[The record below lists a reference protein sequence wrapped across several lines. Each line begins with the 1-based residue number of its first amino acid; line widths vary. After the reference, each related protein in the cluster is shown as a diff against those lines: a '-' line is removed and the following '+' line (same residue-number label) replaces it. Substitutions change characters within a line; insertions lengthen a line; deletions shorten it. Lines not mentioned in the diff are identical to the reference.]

1 MIILMHKLSKYLV
14 RDNRNEHRAARCE
27 YQKSCRVIS
36 LLFFLAIVILL
47 YNNSVYADTYQQP
60 ARMNGNYAELITKG
74 NEAYNG
80 HRFSEA
86 IIAYE
91 SALAKS
97 ETADARIKLGTAY
110 MANKEYR
117 NALQIFQMISKP
129 QGVDSDLLISIG
141 ICLENL
147 GNSEG
152 ALCAYRNAVTLSP
165 LSKKA
170 NLRLAS
176 TLRNHGNLEDALAVY
191 GYILQVW
198 PEATETLIDLGN
210 LYLDQ
215 GKYNNAID
223 AFDTAQRL
231 GVGSV
236 ELKRSIADLYLNNN
250 MYREAAM
257 FYQGFITSSQD
268 VSAEDLYRLG
278 NAYYL
283 GRESISAQEAL
294 HKAIDKNPNYDK
306 AHLLLGSIY
315 AEELKPDKAR
325 IEYEKAI
332 EIEPKQAS
340 THIALANLY
349 IETGDKENA
358 IDEYTIAIDL
368 GRKDASLFYN
378 LIVLLLEEGRNEE
391 SAQLIKK
398 ALRLYPQDNS
408 LNNILKIIVES

>member
-1 MIILMHKLSKYLV
+1 MK
-14 RDNRNEHRAARCE
+14 
-27 YQKSCRVIS
+27 
-36 LLFFLAIVILL
+36 
-47 YNNSVYADTYQQP
+47 
-60 ARMNGNYAELITKG
+60 GNYEELIKKG

-91 SALAKS
+91 SALAKR

-110 MANKEYR
+110 LANKEYR

-129 QGVDSDLLISIG
+129 QGFDSDLLISIG

-176 TLRNHGNLEDALAVY
+176 TLRNYGKLEDALAVY
-191 GYILQVW
+191 GYIVQVW
-198 PEATETLIDLGN
+198 PDTTETLIDIGN
-210 LYLDQ
+210 LYLDK
-215 GKYNNAID
+215 GEYNNAID

-231 GVGSV
+231 GVGGA

-250 MYREAAM
+250 MYREATL
-257 FYQGFITSSQD
+257 FYRGFITSAQD

-278 NAYYL
+278 NAYYMGGENL
-283 GRESISAQEAL
+283 SAQEAL
-294 HKAIDKNPNYDK
+294 QKAIDKKPDYDK

-315 AEELKPDKAR
+315 VDELKLDDAQR
-325 IEYEKAI
+325 EYEKAI

-349 IETGDKENA
+349 IETGEKAKAVE
-358 IDEYTIAIDL
+358 EYRIAINL
-368 GRKDASLFYN
+368 GQKDASLFYN
-378 LIVLLLEEGRNEE
+378 LIVLLLEEGRSDE

-408 LNNILKIIVES
+408 LINILEIIVESSKSNLEKAKGQ